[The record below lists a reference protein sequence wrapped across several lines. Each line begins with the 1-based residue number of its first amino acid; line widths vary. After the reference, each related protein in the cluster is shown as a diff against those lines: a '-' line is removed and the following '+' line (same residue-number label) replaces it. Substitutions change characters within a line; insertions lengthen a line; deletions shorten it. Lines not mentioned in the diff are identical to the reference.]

1 MKCKYCGTELPKG
14 TKFCTN
20 CGKDLSSLRKC
31 VKCGEIIDDD
41 ATFCPYCGAE
51 QPVYLEDSPYK
62 KWIKII
68 VGIIVIAGVG
78 AGTYFY
84 HENQIE
90 KQRQAA
96 IADSIATQD
105 SIKRVEQEQA
115 AIAKAKAD
123 SVHRADSIAAARKAA
138 ESAVILN
145 GEFVKK
151 DFTLAGDI
159 TQGDDVAHIVL
170 HVTIFNDKHVKV
182 VRELTW
188 QDPKLREYNDHNLIY
203 DDAYITDEDTGQNTE
218 IEWVTDDGDCMNSLI
233 PQDASGTLWEYGC
246 GMRQGGFYGTLTL
259 QK

>member
-31 VKCGEIIDDD
+31 VKCGKIIDDD

-68 VGIIVIAGVG
+68 VAIIVLAGVG
-78 AGTYFY
+78 AGVYFY

-90 KQRQAA
+90 KQRQTV
-96 IADSIATQD
+96 IADSIAAQD

-123 SVHRADSIAAARKAA
+123 STHRADSIAAARKAA

-182 VRELTW
+182 VRDVTWHNPELY
-188 QDPKLREYNDHNLIY
+188 DDHNRIY
-203 DDAYITDEDTGQNTE
+203 DDAYITNEYNGKNTG
-218 IEWVTDDGDCMNSLI
+218 IEWVSNDGDCISSLI
-233 PQDASGTLWEYGC
+233 PQNEMGVSWEYSC
-246 GMRQGGFYGTLTL
+246 GYDQGGFDGTLTL

>member
-151 DFTLAGDI
+151 DFTLAGDFD
-159 TQGDDVAHIVL
+159 QDDYPTHIVL
-170 HVTIFNDKHVKV
+170 HVTIFSNKKIRIERYVKYQNAP
-182 VRELTW
+182 EGQNT
-188 QDPKLREYNDHNLIY
+188 ENTTY
-203 DDAYITDEDTGQNTE
+203 DDAYITDEYNGKNTG
-218 IEWVTDDGDCMNSLI
+218 IEWVTANGDCIHSLT
-233 PQDASGTLWEYGC
+233 PQNENGTSWEYGC
-246 GMRQGGFYGTLTL
+246 GALGGGFFGTVTL